1 MERSNIIEKGHEF
14 EIMELLE
21 HQLLE
26 VQRVAGVVQDK
37 LAEAQSG
44 QS

>member
-1 MERSNIIEKGHEF
+1 MEQ
-14 EIMELLE
+14 LE

-37 LAEAQSG
+37 LAEAQSVKNTL
-44 QS
+44 